1 MQIEL
6 SKVQNLLDWIKTKI
20 YLDSISTNA
29 VKRVVRRGEVY
40 QCNFGIGIGSEMQ
53 KERPC
58 IIVQNNT
65 RNSNSGNVIV
75 VPISHTNKKISCI
88 IPINTREDIDG
99 NIILDGYA
107 NVSNLMCVSKA
118 RLGSYITTI
127 SKEEMKN
134 IDTELF
140 STLDL
145 FDYYKQFQRQLKDK
159 DLYILK
165 LKNQLKELKQI
176 TNTDSFETLSK
187 KISEKFS
194 KL

>member
-6 SKVQNLLDWIKTKI
+6 SKIQNLLDWLKTKI
-20 YLDSISTNA
+20 YLDTISANA
-29 VKRVVRRGEVY
+29 IKRVVRRREVY
-40 QCNFGIGIGSEMQ
+40 KCNFGIGIGSEIQ

-65 RNSNSGNVIV
+65 RNSCSGNVIV

-88 IPINTREDIDG
+88 VPIESREDKEG
-99 NIILDGYA
+99 HIILDGYA

-118 RLGSYITTI
+118 RLGSYIATI

-134 IDTELF
+134 IDMELF

-145 FDYYKQFQRQLKDK
+145 FDYYKQLKRQLTDK
-159 DLYILK
+159 EKYILN
-165 LKNQLKELKQI
+165 LKNQLIELKQI
-176 TNTDSFETLSK
+176 TNTDSYENLKK
-187 KISEKFS
+187 KILEKI
-194 KL
+194 